1 MALKLI
7 HDSRLDSVAT
17 IRTEVEQ
24 NFDQIHFQVCLWVQG
39 WLSPPATPP
48 TLTTPLPSP
57 PSSSTTSTWE
67 RPRWGRGL
75 ICRGE
80 TATLITSQQ
89 SWWPSCWPPW
99 WSTWWPCCPLQDGGD
114 PEVGVDEGGGGEG
127 QLIPQPVQQRWPAEL
142 SWWWWMSWWLGWCC
156 WSYSFFLATTMAM
169 MRRRVLAPISLVL
182 LNELRLFIPCF
193 CSLSICAM
201 QYIGDMRKGS

>member
-80 TATLITSQQ
+80 TATLITSHNLDDHLVDHLDDQLGDHVVLSRMVETQRLESMRAAEARANSFLNPYSKGDQQ
-89 SWWPSCWPPW
+89 NYH
-99 WSTWWPCCPLQDGGD
+99 DD
-114 PEVGVDEGGGGEG
+114 DECHDE
-127 QLIPQPVQQRWPAEL
+127 
-142 SWWWWMSWWLGWCC
+142 CH
-156 WSYSFFLATTMAM
+156 
-169 MRRRVLAPISLVL
+169 
-182 LNELRLFIPCF
+182 
-193 CSLSICAM
+193 
-201 QYIGDMRKGS
+201 DD